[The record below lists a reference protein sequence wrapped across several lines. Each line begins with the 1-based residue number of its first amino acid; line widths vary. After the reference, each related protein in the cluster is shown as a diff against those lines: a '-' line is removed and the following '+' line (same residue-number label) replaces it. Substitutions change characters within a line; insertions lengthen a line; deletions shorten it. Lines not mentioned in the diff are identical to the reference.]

1 LKNLRFSIQSD
12 NPNLNDFLIIS
23 DDLGGIPNRT
33 LIHDTFDGPQFEEII
48 EKMGYEDKTSFSEII
63 PLDNDYCINEKI
75 LFKVNLNLWCSYT
88 KLDKESENF
97 TISDVCIYFKNSEIV
112 EDLLEKIKKCS
123 VRFEDDIHLNKMNI
137 LSVSNGSLELDPIFI
152 DENLDIENQSKKNIK
167 KAKKILKSI
176 KSKNKTISIIRGPRG
191 TGKTNISK
199 WISSKSDIISVF
211 IPNNMIDHTI
221 NNPEFR
227 NFLKRFDRCILIL
240 DDCEFNYGYGKMPYL
255 SGNILQLLD
264 MTPNIHIIMVFN
276 IDEEYEIDENLL
288 GYINLEDE
296 VYFELLDPDFASDI
310 SKRIGYDQ
318 KYSNRVSISD
328 VFNGQKDYKIKKIGI
343 Q

>member
-227 NFLKRFDRCILIL
+227 NFLKRF
-240 DDCEFNYGYGKMPYL
+240 
-255 SGNILQLLD
+255 SQ
-264 MTPNIHIIMVFN
+264 
-276 IDEEYEIDENLL
+276 
-288 GYINLEDE
+288 
-296 VYFELLDPDFASDI
+296 
-310 SKRIGYDQ
+310 IGYQ
-318 KYSNRVSISD
+318 
-328 VFNGQKDYKIKKIGI
+328 
-343 Q
+343 